1 MDLIT
6 VAGPVPAST
15 VTLADAHSHLWIDPP
30 PGVAPAA
37 RIELNRADA
46 IEAELRDFRAAGGS
60 LLVDCQPGGCGRNAK
75 MLLRFAK
82 AAGLHVTATTGF
94 HLPHYYPPGHW
105 LWSASEQSAAAYFRR
120 ELTEGVD
127 EAEGVRA
134 ATIKVGYSG
143 MIEGQSRTLMEGA
156 AAAAHASG
164 AVILF
169 HTEQGRNVEA
179 LLPFFAERNVPPA
192 QLYLCHVDKRPDLGL
207 HRELAQAGVL
217 LGYDTFVRPKY
228 QPDRNVWPLLLGMVE
243 SGLAAQ
249 VAICLD
255 PALPSMWRRMG
266 GAPGL
271 LALPNEICPRLERE
285 GVDAQTAAGLL
296 GGNVARF
303 LARRLPA

>member
-6 VAGPVPAST
+6 VSGTIPASE

-30 PGVAPAA
+30 PGVPPAV

-60 LLVDCQPGGCGRNAK
+60 LLVDCQPGGCGRSAA
-75 MLLRFAK
+75 MLLRLAR
-82 AAGLHVTATTGF
+82 ATGLHVTATTGF
-94 HLPHYYPPGHW
+94 HLQQYYPPGHW
-105 LWSASEQSAAAYFRR
+105 LWSTPERAAADYFTR
-120 ELTEGVD
+120 ELTEGMD
-127 EAEGVRA
+127 EAEGVQA
-134 ATIKVGYSG
+134 TTIKVGYSG
-143 MIEGQSRTLMEGA
+143 EIEGQSRALMEGA
-156 AAAAHASG
+156 AAAARRTG
-164 AVILF
+164 AAILF

-179 LLPFFAERNVPPA
+179 LLPFFAARGVPPA

-207 HRELAQAGVL
+207 HRELAQAGAL

-228 QPDRNVWPLLLGMVE
+228 QPDRNVWPLLLGMVD
-243 SGLAAQ
+243 SGLGAQ

-266 GAPGL
+266 GEPGL
-271 LALPNEICPRLERE
+271 LALQESIRPRLERE
-285 GVDAQTAAGLL
+285 GVDALTAAALL

-303 LARRLPA
+303 LVRRAPA